1 MGVGSLGPT
10 QADAAVFGEQLREG
24 AGLKNVPSG
33 VDVAGSAAPEGLG
46 GMGGAASYIPYS
58 PSTQKFW
65 VGGRLVDATN
75 ALDVSEGSKLI
86 NQPMQPA
93 PASVATDWVPMSP
106 AAYGAYVSKL
116 KTPRGFG
123 ANVALGARGL
133 AEQTIGGV
141 GDILTATGAP
151 SVGEPIARFAESTF
165 GQTKAE
171 QARSALIQQSNSTLS
186 NIWDAVA
193 QGIPSAGFSLVS
205 GGLGAVGGVAAATR
219 AAGVAANIGRART
232 VGALTGLAASTY
244 PSEFQ
249 NFYESAKNAKNPDGS
264 PAYNLDDPST
274 RMQIA
279 AAAGGT
285 TLLQTLADG
294 VIARGF
300 SPFFKDAVVKAG
312 ERAASSRIGAIAA
325 GTAEGAASEAF
336 AEGATQLAQQAV
348 FDPEFRRQLNASDW
362 KALAPYV
369 IEKYGESALIA
380 AGAGAV
386 LGGAFGGV
394 GGVAAPLKPTN
405 LLEGAGGEKP
415 EAPTVGPQP
424 GAQGELFPGAELGV
438 APTLTMQPTGE
449 TLAAARE
456 TDFAAIDERRR
467 LEGLIAESNAQLEAA
482 AAGAGS
488 LDPVRISML
497 TSQIARAREAIAS
510 IDATGRLM
518 FEGRSEAM
526 ARRLAEQP
534 TLPFGQQN
542 LLRGVAA
549 APPTTPAPTPTP
561 AMPAQ
566 VGVEGLPL
574 FGFPEGVLQTPPGE
588 QIPLPLQG
596 GAGVAPTPATIPVT
610 TPIQL
615 QLPLVETQTEMPLEG
630 GVSRLRRGAQIVRQL
645 GAQQIQS
652 RAALAAETTAM
663 NARREAAKATLLP
676 VQPLEFTEAPTVQD
690 LQGQRAFVAAEQRE
704 RKKLL
709 GPSKAAMAR
718 LTQMAQA
725 QGITY
730 KEAERIIK
738 GHINAGEKLLKQL
751 DGYIADPTTIPV
763 APVSAPAA
771 APAPAP
777 TPTAAPAPVAPAAVA
792 APTQPV
798 EVPNAAQVGQIEQG
812 GVGQYQGVGGQ
823 VPSEGVN
830 RNVAPQVQEGGG
842 ETGGGNIPV
851 EGGPQPEEVITPT
864 PAGTKI
870 GNLTVIADVDAR
882 FANYVSALTK
892 ALGFGNRKILFG
904 SIAKGDLQ
912 RLVNAKSGK
921 QFGITDTQLT
931 VLKGSL
937 RKYLLSTTTRGLYT
951 RLGDGTDVILFN
963 QDLVNQAGGRR
974 YLLALEVIAHEIG
987 HGVEFNAFANASPEV
1002 QAAIKSDFEK
1012 FLRKADPKYAMPT
1025 MAEWMRLLRTPQ
1037 RAKQSVRSLGA
1048 RGRASAGEMFKAD
1061 PGYWDSFSEWFADQ
1075 VSKWATTQRKPLTIT
1090 ERFFSTLGRLMN
1102 KLFDA
1107 GRKEGL
1113 PTQNVTDFLNG
1124 LGGPD
1129 FSEILGI
1136 KEDTTPPGG
1145 GGIAPMEDTA
1155 TTAERRSTD
1164 ESIRQF
1170 VAGAVPAPMQSAAL
1184 SIARNIRDG
1193 ALKFSYGMSFGR
1205 DLVDWISPMLPAVK
1219 NYFDF
1224 MINRMTLTNKLRQEV
1239 DQIMLQTGDLGDARK
1254 PLNEFLAKST
1264 IDQVWGYQPT
1274 WINKAVTIDPDA
1286 KAQYDALPENA
1297 RRVADQIFEHGFKTS
1312 KRMRQAIVEKIRGE
1326 LTGPEYA
1333 SLPADVKQQR
1343 QEDVARRLQLMS
1355 TIFKEREGPYA
1366 PLSRFGQFVTVGKS
1380 ARFRELENI
1389 PAMDRTPEEKEELE
1403 TLRADPDSYIVIF
1416 SESLGAAMQKQEE
1429 LKAQFPDMFTEAFE
1443 RQLSPGKVDV
1453 PAWLNLQRIKTL
1465 VEKDLAADLQPQEI
1479 ERINQLI
1486 TDLYIGTLAENSARR
1501 HQLARTGVA
1510 GYDDMLRAFA
1520 TKGTADAHFIASMT
1534 NDSDVANTLEE
1545 MSRQARMS
1553 DEEAAAA
1560 GIDGS
1565 KADRMR
1571 ALNEVLRRHVQGLT
1585 YTPTPLQDK
1594 LMAFNS
1600 MWTLLTLPRYYLQNA
1615 TQTYMLSLPYMA
1627 AKFGYGR
1634 TSDEINRTYKELGTS
1649 LFKNKGDFNKF
1660 MRGEFDI
1667 ARMRKLDGSA
1677 YSKEEQDVLTTLR
1690 DNGLLDIGMGYDL
1703 GYWETFKSSGPQKAL
1718 QDVMHKLTALTRQ
1731 VEVANRVT
1739 AGMAAYRLAKA
1750 DGRSNQQALNYAAE
1764 VLSQTQGDYSS
1775 LNAPRYFNAFAFSK
1789 VVTQFRKYQVMQ
1801 ASLLIRNGYNMFA
1814 GASKEERA
1822 IARAVMRN
1830 VIGQTAVFTGA
1841 LGLPLATLMSYIL
1854 AAIFGPP
1861 DEPVN
1866 EERFLRQIIGDG
1878 WLADTILKG
1887 VPAGLGVDVSGQL
1900 GLGNVFSPLPYTDV
1914 DLTSREGLGRTL
1926 LGVGGPLMG
1935 TAANFADGMGM
1946 MAQGDYWK
1954 GVEFMMPNGIKSAMR
1969 AYRETFD
1976 KGVTRRN
1983 GDLVVSPE
1991 EFTLLD
1997 SMLQGL
2003 GFTSTN
2009 MANVRRKRQEMYEY
2023 DKYFSERTTE
2033 VRRDFVE
2040 AQRAGDSSGVEA
2052 AKSEWLALQSAK
2064 KRVGLKPSA
2073 IANLK
2078 SAPKQQTARERRFAE
2093 QFKALTGEQ
2102 ETAD

>member
-1 MGVGSLGPT
+1 M
-10 QADAAVFGEQLREG
+10 AN
-24 AGLKNVPSG
+24 GLT
-33 VDVAGSAAPEGLG
+33 
-46 GMGGAASYIPYS
+46 YS
-58 PSTQKFW
+58 PSTLELGLQIARGPESLTQASGLGNLGATGADVVGLETQRTIERMQTTPAEMLAQIKPARAPTEGYSGIAFSPSTNKMF
-65 VGGRLVDATN
+65 VGGMTFDRG
-75 ALDVSEGSKLI
+75 DVGSAVQAQSLLG
-86 NQPMQPA
+86 QAPQPA
-93 PASVATDWVPMSP
+93 PANVATDWQPVSP
-106 AAYGAYVSKL
+106 QAYNQYIQNL

-123 ANVALGARGL
+123 ENVALGARGL

-141 GDILTATGAP
+141 GDILSTIGSPRGA
-151 SVGEPIARFAESTF
+151 EIAGFAERTF

-171 QARSALIQQSNSTLS
+171 QERSALIQQSNSTLS

-193 QGIPSAGFSLVS
+193 QGIPSVGLSLVS
-205 GGLGAVGGVAAATR
+205 GGLGALGGAAA
-219 AAGVAANIGRART
+219 AARVAGAAANIGRART
-232 VGALTGLAASTY
+232 IGALTGLAASTY

-249 NFYESAKNAKNPDGS
+249 NFYEAAKNAKNPDGT
-264 PAYNLDDPST
+264 PAYNLDDPAT
-274 RMQIA
+274 RADIA
-279 AAAGGT
+279 IAAGGT
-285 TLLQTLADG
+285 TLLQTFAEG
-294 VIARGF
+294 KIASGF
-300 SPFFKDAVVKAG
+300 SPFFRDAVKNVG
-312 ERAASSRIGAIAA
+312 EQITRSAIGRAATGAAK
-325 GTAEGAASEAF
+325 GAASEAF
-336 AEGATQLAQQAV
+336 AEGATQLAQQAI

-386 LGGAFGGV
+386 LGGAFGAAFGAEPQV
-394 GGVAAPLKPTN
+394 GTATGKPTN
-405 LLEGAGGEKP
+405 LLETAGAQKP

-488 LDPVRISML
+488 LDPIRVSRL
-497 TSQIARAREAIAS
+497 TSQIARAREAIAA
-510 IDATGRLM
+510 IDAAGRLTTT
-518 FEGRSEAM
+518 GRSEAM
-526 ARRLAEQP
+526 AQRLAEQP

-549 APPTTPAPTPTP
+549 APPT
-561 AMPAQ
+561 
-566 VGVEGLPL
+566 
-574 FGFPEGVLQTPPGE
+574 
-588 QIPLPLQG
+588 
-596 GAGVAPTPATIPVT
+596 TPATIPVT

-830 RNVAPQVQEGGG
+830 RNVAAQVQEGGG
-842 ETGGGNIPV
+842 EAGGGNIPV
-851 EGGPQPEEVITPT
+851 EGGAQPEEVITPT
-864 PAGTKI
+864 PAGTKV

-912 RLVNAKSGK
+912 RLVNARSGK

-987 HGVEFNAFANASPEV
+987 HGVEFNALANASPEV
-1002 QAAIKSDFEK
+1002 QAPIKSDFEK
-1012 FLRKADPKYAMPT
+1012 FLRKADPKYPLPT
-1025 MAEWMRLLRTPQ
+1025 MAEWMQLLRTPQ
-1037 RAKQSVRSLGA
+1037 RAKQSIRSMGA
-1048 RGRASAGEMFKAD
+1048 RGRASAGEMFRGQPD
-1061 PGYWDSFSEWFADQ
+1061 YWDSFSEWFADQ

-1090 ERFFSTLGRLMN
+1090 EQFFSTLGRLMR

-1107 GRKEGL
+1107 GRKEGM
-1113 PTQNVTDFLNG
+1113 PTQNVTDFLNN

-1155 TTAERRSTD
+1155 ATPEQRSTD

-1170 VAGAVPAPMQSAAL
+1170 VASAVPAPMQSAAL

-1193 ALKFSYGMSFGR
+1193 ALKFSYGMAFGR
-1205 DLVDWISPMLPAVK
+1205 DLVDWISPMLPAVRT
-1219 NYFDF
+1219 YFDF

-1239 DQIMLQTGDLGDARK
+1239 DQIMLQTGDLGDAREA
-1254 PLNEFLAKST
+1254 LNKFLASST
-1264 IDQVWGYQPT
+1264 IDQAWGYQPT
-1274 WINKAVTIDPDA
+1274 WIGKQVVIDPTA
-1286 KAQYDALPENA
+1286 KEQYEALPENA
-1297 RRVADQIFEHGFKTS
+1297 QRVADQIFEHGFKTS

-1326 LTGPEYA
+1326 LTGPEYE
-1333 SLPADVKQQR
+1333 SLPADIKQQR
-1343 QEDVARRLQLMS
+1343 QEDVARRLQLMN

-1380 ARFRELENI
+1380 ARFRELESI
-1389 PAMDRTPEEKEELE
+1389 PTMDRTAEEKAELE
-1403 TLRADPDSYIVIF
+1403 ALRADPDSYIVIF

-1429 LKAQFPDMFTEAFE
+1429 MKAQFPGMFTEAFE

-1465 VEKDLAADLQPQEI
+1465 VEKDLAADLQPQEV

-1534 NDSDVANTLEE
+1534 NDSEVSNSLEE

-1560 GIDGS
+1560 GIKGT

-1594 LMAFNS
+1594 LMAFNF
-1600 MWTLLTLPRYYLQNA
+1600 MWTLLTLPRFYLQNA
-1615 TQTYMLSLPYMA
+1615 IQTYMLSLPFMSARY
-1627 AKFGYGR
+1627 GYGR

-1703 GYWETFKSSGPQKAL
+1703 GYWETFKSSGPQKTI

-1739 AGMAAYRLAKA
+1739 AGMAAYRLAKS
-1750 DGRSNQQALNYAAE
+1750 DGKLSNQQALNYAAE

-1801 ASLLIRNGYNMFA
+1801 AALLIRNGYNMFA
-1814 GASKEERA
+1814 GATPDERR

-1830 VIGQTAVFTGA
+1830 VLGQTAVFTGA
-1841 LGLPLATLMSYIL
+1841 LGLPAATLMSYIL

-1926 LGVGGPLMG
+1926 LGIGGPLMG

-1954 GVEFMMPNGIKSAMR
+1954 GVEFMLPSGPRQAMR

-1991 EFTLLD
+1991 EFSLLD
-1997 SMLQGL
+1997 STLQGL
-2003 GFTSTN
+2003 GFTSTS

-2023 DKYFSERTTE
+2023 DKYFTERTTE
-2033 VRRDFVE
+2033 VRRDFVT

-2052 AKSEWLALQSAK
+2052 AKSEWLALQAAK

-2073 IANLK
+2073 LVNLK
-2078 SAPKQQTARERRFAE
+2078 SAPKQQVARERRFAE
-2093 QFKALTGEQ
+2093 QFKTLSAEGA
-2102 ETAD
+2102 AD

>member
-1 MGVGSLGPT
+1 MAMDRIGLAFASPVLDAMDIGPRSAYGRAAGDPAAQMGMPSLAPT
-10 QADAAVFGEQLREG
+10 QADVAIFGEQLREG

-33 VDVAGSAAPEGLG
+33 VDVAGSAAPKGLG

-65 VGGRLVDATN
+65 IGGRLVDATN

-424 GAQGELFPGAELGV
+424 GAQGELFPGAELGA
-438 APTLTMQPTGE
+438 APQMAMQPTGE
-449 TLAAARE
+449 TLTAARE

-467 LEGLIAESNAQLEAA
+467 LEGLIAESTAQLEAA

-488 LDPVRISML
+488 LDPVRVSML

-510 IDATGRLM
+510 IDAAGRLTTA
-518 FEGRSEAM
+518 GRSEAM
-526 ARRLAEQP
+526 AQRLAEQP

-542 LLRGVAA
+542 LLRGAAVSAPPASAA
-549 APPTTPAPTPTP
+549 AP
-561 AMPAQ
+561 Q

-574 FGFPEGVLQTPPGE
+574 FSFPEGVLQTPPGE

-596 GAGVAPTPATIPVT
+596 GAGVAPAPTEIPVA
-610 TPIQL
+610 TPTQL
-615 QLPLVETQTEMPLEG
+615 QLPLAEPQMEMPLEG
-630 GVSRLRRGAQIVRQL
+630 GVTRLRRGAQIVRQL
-645 GAQQIQS
+645 GAQQILS
-652 RAALAAETTAM
+652 REALRNEMLRINAARKAAAAEGNARGEAIAAKRMESLKKAQAALAKKRGK
-663 NARREAAKATLLP
+663 NATVAVP
-676 VQPLEFTEAPTVQD
+676 VEE
-690 LQGQRAFVAAEQRE
+690 
-704 RKKLL
+704 
-709 GPSKAAMAR
+709 
-718 LTQMAQA
+718 
-725 QGITY
+725 
-730 KEAERIIK
+730 
-738 GHINAGEKLLKQL
+738 
-751 DGYIADPTTIPV
+751 PV
-763 APVSAPAA
+763 
-771 APAPAP
+771 
-777 TPTAAPAPVAPAAVA
+777 AAPAPVAPAA
-792 APTQPV
+792 APIQPV

-830 RNVAPQVQEGGG
+830 RNVAAQVQEGGG
-842 ETGGGNIPV
+842 EAGGGNLVV
-851 EGGPQPEEVITPT
+851 EGGPQPQEVITPT

-912 RLVNAKSGK
+912 RLVNARSGK

-1193 ALKFSYGMSFGR
+1193 ALKKAYGMAFGR
-1205 DLVDWISPMLPAVK
+1205 DLVDWISPMLPAVRT
-1219 NYFDF
+1219 YFDF

-1239 DQIMLQTGDLGDARK
+1239 DQIMLQTGDLGDAREA
-1254 PLNEFLAKST
+1254 LNKFLASST
-1264 IDQVWGYQPT
+1264 IDQAWGYQPT
-1274 WINKAVTIDPDA
+1274 WIGKQVVIDPTA
-1286 KAQYDALPENA
+1286 KEQYEALPENA
-1297 RRVADQIFEHGFKTS
+1297 QRVADQIFEHGFKTS

-1326 LTGPEYA
+1326 LTGPEYE
-1333 SLPADVKQQR
+1333 SLPADIKQQR
-1343 QEDVARRLQLMS
+1343 QEDVARRLQLMN

-1380 ARFRELENI
+1380 ARFRELESI
-1389 PAMDRTPEEKEELE
+1389 PAMDRTAEEKAELE
-1403 TLRADPDSYIVIF
+1403 ALRADPDSYIVIF

-1429 LKAQFPDMFTEAFE
+1429 MKAQFPGMFTEAFE

-1465 VEKDLAADLQPQEI
+1465 VEKDLAADLQPQEV

-1534 NDSDVANTLEE
+1534 NDSEVSNSLEE

-1634 TSDEINRTYKELGTS
+1634 SADAVNRTYKELGTS

-1660 MRGEFDI
+1660 MRGEFDV
-1667 ARMRKLDGSA
+1667 AKMRKLDGSA

-1703 GYWETFKSSGPQKAL
+1703 GYWETFKTSGPQKAL

-1789 VVTQFRKYQVMQ
+1789 VITQFRKYQVMQ

-2102 ETAD
+2102 EAAD